1 MKKVLLSILTMT
13 FSMGVLAQNELQVV
27 PTTVATGG
35 SNVYLDLNNAD
46 SADKVLNF
54 EFYIEWPEGWT
65 IGKPSMTNS
74 GVRDRFC
81 DWDEDNEE
89 YVSRFDLTS
98 GPDPLNPK
106 YTKYVAYSKENKP
119 LMGGSGHFLRI
130 KVTPPANV
138 TPGVYAVKLIGGEK
152 SNIACS
158 GAAGSEIW
166 LGDQTSYLVVGEPEE
181 SSLVLEGKVPS
192 FVSAALATET
202 AIKTLDLSAVT
213 AVNGD
218 FTYVAGRK
226 VIAPATDVNANVK
239 FDAPLAGT
247 YGSFCAPV
255 DVNVDC
261 YTFTSCDGTT
271 AVFTP
276 ATTAPAN
283 TPVLIDKA
291 VKTAAQAAVLKTVE
305 GRQITT
311 GYYVAADGSGMRS
324 VNGTATIPALRGAWE
339 DIVASSNLR
348 IAIEGPTGIQ
358 YIGTAD
364 EVFGNSYDLQG
375 RQVQNAKNG
384 VFVVNGK
391 KQFVK

>member
-1 MKKVLLSILTMT
+1 MKKIFLSVLAMAFAMGT
-13 FSMGVLAQNELQVV
+13 FAQNELQVV
-27 PTTVATGG
+27 PAEVTTEGTFVF
-35 SNVYLDLNNAD
+35 LDLNNSD

-54 EFYIEWPEGWT
+54 ELYIEWPDGWT
-65 IGKPSMTNS
+65 IGNPSMTQKD
-74 GVRDRFC
+74 VRNRFC
-81 DWDEDNEE
+81 DFDEDNEE

-106 YTKYVAYSKENKP
+106 YTKYIAYSKKNKP
-119 LMGGSGHFLRI
+119 LMGGSGHFLRV
-130 KVTPPANV
+130 KVTPPSDV
-138 TPGVYAVKLIGGEK
+138 TPGFYPVRLIGGEK

-158 GAAGSEIW
+158 GDAGSEIW
-166 LGDQTSYLVVGEPEE
+166 LGDQTSYLVVGNPTE
-181 SSLVLEGKVPS
+181 STLALEGKIPS
-192 FVSAALATET
+192 FVNTALATES
-202 AIKTLDLSAVT
+202 AVKTLDLTAVT

-226 VIAPATDVNANVK
+226 VIAPATDVNASVK

-271 AVFTP
+271 AVFAP
-276 ATTAPAN
+276 ATTAPAGQ
-283 TPVLIDKA
+283 PVLIDKA

-305 GRQITT
+305 GRQITQ
-311 GYYVAADGSGMRS
+311 GYYVANDGSGMRS
-324 VNGTATIPALRGAWE
+324 VNSTATIPALRGYW
-339 DIVASSNLR
+339 DIPASSNLR
-348 IAIEGPTGIQ
+348 IAIETPTGLQ
-358 YIGTAD
+358 YIGTAE
-364 EVFGNSYDLQG
+364 EVFDNTYDLQG
-375 RQVQNAKNG
+375 RQTTNAKNG